1 MCKWIAAMEENGIVC
16 KAQLNQ
22 VEKYIQRSLRRST
35 QMGQNPMFKLTSS
48 KKLENT
54 FSVL

>member
-1 MCKWIAAMEENGIVC
+1 MEENGIVC
-16 KAQLNQ
+16 NVQLNQ

-48 KKLENT
+48 KKLENI